1 MWSGVWFRRDHTV
14 AGKLDAA
21 NQKLDQL
28 TREQLRHEQA
38 VMDVRTAQLEWSDLQ
53 FDMMM
58 MVENSLGLM
67 GQFSDKMD
75 DFAHQVD
82 SLRHQLDRIER
93 QLGFTNMTVQAFIQ
107 LAHERPSER

>member
-1 MWSGVWFRRDHTV
+1 MWAGVWFRRDHTV

-38 VMDVRTAQLEWSDLQ
+38 VRDVRTAQLKWNDLQ
-53 FDMMM
+53 GEVMMM
-58 MVENSLGLM
+58 AETTLGLM
-67 GQFSDKMD
+67 GAFCDRMD

-82 SLRHQLDRIER
+82 SLRHQLNRIER
-93 QLGFTNMTVQAFIQ
+93 QLGFTDMTVQAFIRAAQ
-107 LAHERPSER
+107 ERRSER